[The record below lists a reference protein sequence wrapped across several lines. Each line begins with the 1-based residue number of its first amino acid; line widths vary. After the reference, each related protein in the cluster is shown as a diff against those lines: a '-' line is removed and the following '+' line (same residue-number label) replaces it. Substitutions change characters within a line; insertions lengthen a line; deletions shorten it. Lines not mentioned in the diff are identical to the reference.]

1 MTPLSLGYVPLVDA
15 APLIVAHALRFG
27 AEEGLDLTLHPAPS
41 WAALRDMLAMGQ
53 VQAAQMLAPLP
64 VAMALGLAGPARFD
78 ALSTLN
84 ANGDVIG
91 VSATIAVKMRANGYA
106 FDFTDATAAAHA
118 LRAAAPTPLRIG
130 VPFAFSMH
138 RELVAYWLGADPIIH
153 TVPPPRMAEALA
165 AGEIDAFC
173 VGEPW
178 GSVAVDRG
186 AGDLLLPGSAIW
198 GFHPEKVLAVQ
209 AGWAEADPDL
219 AGRLMRTIWR
229 AGRWLGD
236 ATNSMMASEILSG
249 PLGVTADIIE
259 RSLTGQ
265 MVISTT
271 GDERYLPHMIA
282 FHDGAATFPW
292 RSQAAWIAVQLARRH
307 GLDPG
312 AAADTARAVFRTDLY
327 RTHLAPAGADLP
339 GASEKLEG
347 ALTMPTP
354 VASERGRMIL
364 PPDRFF
370 DARIFD
376 PAHPAR

>member
-1 MTPLSLGYVPLVDA
+1 MIPLSLGYVPLVDA
-15 APLIVAHALRFG
+15 GPLIVAEALRFG
-27 AEEGLDLTLHPAPS
+27 AEEGLNLTLHPAPS
-41 WAALRDMLAMGQ
+41 WVALRDMLAMGQ

-78 ALSTLN
+78 ALSILN
-84 ANGDVIG
+84 TNGDVIG
-91 VSATIAVKMRANGYA
+91 VSAAIAAQMRENGYV
-106 FDFTDATAAAHA
+106 FDFADAAKAAHA

-130 VPFAFSMH
+130 VPFPFSMH
-138 RELVAYWLGADPIIH
+138 RELVAYWLGTEPTII

-178 GSVAVDRG
+178 GSVAVDSG

-219 AGRLMRTIWR
+219 AGRLMRAVWR

-236 ATNSMMASEILSG
+236 VRNSMMASEILST
-249 PLGVTADIIE
+249 PLDVSPDIIE

-265 MVISTT
+265 MVISAN
-271 GDERYLPHMIA
+271 GDERTTPRMIA
-282 FHDGAATFPW
+282 FHDSATFPW
-292 RSQAAWIAVQLARRH
+292 RSQAAWIGVQLARRH
-307 GLDPG
+307 GLDPVQS
-312 AAADTARAVFRTDLY
+312 ADTARTVFRTDLY
-327 RTHLAPAGADLP
+327 RAHLAQTGADLP

-347 ALTMPTP
+347 ALSHPTP
-354 VASERGRMIL
+354 VASDRGRMIL
-364 PPDRFF
+364 PADRFF

-376 PAHPAR
+376 PADPAR

>member
-27 AEEGLDLTLHPAPS
+27 AEEGLDLILHPAPS
-41 WAALRDMLAMGQ
+41 WAALRDMLALRQ

-78 ALSTLN
+78 ALSILN
-84 ANGDVIG
+84 TNGDVIG
-91 VSATIAVKMRANGYA
+91 VSAPIAARMRANGFT
-106 FDFTDATAAAHA
+106 FDFTDATLAAHA
-118 LRAAAPTPLRIG
+118 LRTAAPTPLRVG
-130 VPFAFSMH
+130 VPFPFSMH
-138 RELVAYWLGADPIIH
+138 RELVAYWLGPDPQIV
-153 TVPPPRMAEALA
+153 TVPPPRMAQALA
-165 AGEIDAFC
+165 NQEIDAFC

-178 GSVAVDRG
+178 GSVAVERG

-209 AGWAEADPDL
+209 TGWADADPDL
-219 AGRLMRTIWR
+219 AGRLMRAVWR

-249 PLGVTADIIE
+249 PLGVSPEIIE
-259 RSLTGQ
+259 RSLTGH
-265 MVISTT
+265 MVISAH
-271 GDERYLPHMIA
+271 GDERRTPHMIA
-282 FHDGAATFPW
+282 FHTGAATFPW

-307 GLDPG
+307 GLDPVQS
-312 AAADTARAVFRTDLY
+312 AKTARTVFRTDLY
-327 RTHLAPAGADLP
+327 RTHLAAAGADLP

-347 ALTMPTP
+347 ALTHPTP
-354 VASERGRMIL
+354 VSSERGRMIL
-364 PPDRFF
+364 PADRFF

-376 PAHPAR
+376 PADPAR

>member
-27 AEEGLDLTLHPAPS
+27 AEESLALTLHPAPS

-91 VSATIAVKMRANGYA
+91 VSATIAAKMRANGYG
-106 FDFTDATAAAHA
+106 FDFTDATLAAQA

-130 VPFAFSMH
+130 VPFPFSMH

-153 TVPPPRMAEALA
+153 TVPPPRMADALA
-165 AGEIDAFC
+165 ADEIDAFC

-178 GSVAVDRG
+178 GSVAVEQG

-209 AGWAEADPDL
+209 CGWADADPDL
-219 AGRLMRTIWR
+219 TGRLMRAVWR
-229 AGRWLGD
+229 AGRWLGN
-236 ATNSMMASEILSG
+236 ATNSMMAAEILSS
-249 PLGVTADIIE
+249 PLGVSPDIIE
-259 RSLTGQ
+259 RVLTGH
-265 MVISTT
+265 MVISPK
-271 GDERYLPHMIA
+271 GEERHHPHMIA
-282 FHDGAATFPW
+282 FHGAATFPW
-292 RSQAAWIAVQLARRH
+292 RSQAAWIGVQLACRN
-307 GLDPG
+307 GLDPV
-312 AAADTARAVFRTDLY
+312 ASATIARTVFRTDLY
-327 RTHLAPAGADLP
+327 RTHLAQAGADLP

-347 ALTMPTP
+347 ALSHPTP
-354 VASERGRMIL
+354 VSSERGRMIL
-364 PPDRFF
+364 PADRFF

-376 PAHPAR
+376 PADPAR

>member
-15 APLIVAHALRFG
+15 APLIVAQALRFG
-27 AEEGLDLTLHPAPS
+27 AEESLDLTLHPAPS

-84 ANGDVIG
+84 ANGDVIA
-91 VSATIAVKMRANGYA
+91 VSATIAAKMRANGYT
-106 FDFTDATAAAHA
+106 FDFTDANAAAHA
-118 LRAAAPTPLRIG
+118 LRTAAPTPLRIG
-130 VPFAFSMH
+130 VPFPFSMH

-186 AGDLLLPGSAIW
+186 AGDLLIPGSAIW

-209 AGWAEADPDL
+209 AGWADADPDL
-219 AGRLMRTIWR
+219 AGRLMRAIWR

-236 ATNSMMASEILSG
+236 ATNNMMASEILSA
-249 PLGVTADIIE
+249 PLGVSADVIE
-259 RSLTGQ
+259 RVLTGQ
-265 MVISTT
+265 MVISPA
-271 GDERYLPHMIA
+271 GDERTSPQMIA
-282 FHDGAATFPW
+282 FHDNATFPW
-292 RSQAAWIAVQLARRH
+292 RSQAAWIGVQLARRH
-307 GLDPG
+307 GLD
-312 AAADTARAVFRTDLY
+312 AALSATTAGNVFRTDLY
-327 RTHLAPAGADLP
+327 RTHLAAAGADLP

-347 ALTMPTP
+347 ALSHPTP
-354 VASERGRMIL
+354 VSSERGRMIL
-364 PPDRFF
+364 PADRFF

-376 PAHPAR
+376 PGDPAR